1 MHISF
6 FIAAA
11 TWLGFACIFV
21 LSLDAVANAFPESG
35 IKRDRFPHRPLPR
48 WKRILDI
55 GCIVLMFP
63 ALVPLIA
70 LIALAIKLCSRG
82 PVLFSQER
90 IGLFGQPFRCFKF
103 RTMQVNAET
112 RSHQA
117 HLEKL
122 LNSPVPM
129 TKLDASADSRII
141 PIGWFLRATGLD
153 ELPQLINV
161 LRGEMSLVG
170 PRPCVRYEFEKFSL
184 GARRRFNSVP
194 GLTGLWQVGGK
205 NSTTFQRMIELDIA
219 YGQNMSL
226 LCDLGILF
234 RTVLVVLGQTV
245 DAAGRQFPKKPKP
258 DGALTDCQI
267 IPLRG
272 EASALETREF
282 LSTTAPLRNRKWS
295 FVQHRLHN
303 CRAVGSRRMRSTL
316 TGEF

>member
-6 FIAAA
+6 LLAAVI
-11 TWLGFACIFV
+11 WLGFACVFV

-35 IKRDRFPHRPLPR
+35 IKRDPSPQRPLPR
-48 WKRILDI
+48 WKRILDLVCV
-55 GCIVLMFP
+55 GLMVP
-63 ALVPLIA
+63 ALVPLVAI
-70 LIALAIKLCSRG
+70 IVLAIKLCSRG

-103 RTMQVNAET
+103 RTMKPNAET
-112 RSHQA
+112 QSHQT

-122 LNSPVPM
+122 LKSPVPM

-205 NSTTFQRMIELDIA
+205 NTTTFQRMIELDIA
-219 YGQNMSL
+219 YGQNLSL

-234 RTVLVVLGQTV
+234 RTVLVVLEQTV
-245 DAAGRQFPKKPKP
+245 DAAQQKFARKTRCAAGMETDQVSPCQGVASASGRREFATVPSPLLKPKWNFAQP
-258 DGALTDCQI
+258 
-267 IPLRG
+267 
-272 EASALETREF
+272 
-282 LSTTAPLRNRKWS
+282 
-295 FVQHRLHN
+295 RLHIYRPA
-303 CRAVGSRRMRSTL
+303 CATRVRRAVTSQI
-316 TGEF
+316 